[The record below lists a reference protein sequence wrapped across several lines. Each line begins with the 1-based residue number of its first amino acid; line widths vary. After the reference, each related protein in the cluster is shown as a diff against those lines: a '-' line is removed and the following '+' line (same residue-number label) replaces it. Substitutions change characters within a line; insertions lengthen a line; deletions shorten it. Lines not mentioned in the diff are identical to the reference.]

1 MGNKNTKLNDQQ
13 ATTPNTISS
22 SQSLN
27 KISGPTPNGT
37 SSAQR
42 MKHSTTFT
50 NTSSNTLN
58 RPSQNKNNP
67 STTNS
72 TSNTTTTTTIVANLV
87 ASPLTFRQKNF
98 QHYQKKQ
105 ADVVNLN
112 QAMRAKQND
121 LTNII
126 KQIDSNHASYQHA
139 SGSKLYKPSSF
150 LNNTHA
156 NTRAHANHERTQAN
170 GNKKQASLSSSSS
183 SSKSSSMTSGSPMQN
198 GHKQNGHAHSTANIN
213 TNKSPQS
220 PHVKHVKISPE
231 AVRSSKTNSV
241 SSLNTTANS
250 NTTTTTKNGGVKNS
264 TTSKLTKKFGL
275 SPRFKR
281 KIVETIKNGVQ
292 SSLNHS
298 SSCDQAN
305 QKFNQVCDCSRC
317 LN

>member
-27 KISGPTPNGT
+27 KISGPTPNGAG
-37 SSAQR
+37 SAQR

-58 RPSQNKNNP
+58 RPSQNKNP

-72 TSNTTTTTTIVANLV
+72 TSNTTTTTIVANLV

-98 QHYQKKQ
+98 QHYQKKP

-156 NTRAHANHERTQAN
+156 NTRAHANHERTQTN
-170 GNKKQASLSSSSS
+170 GNKKQASLSSSS

-198 GHKQNGHAHSTANIN
+198 GHKQNGHAQSTANIN
-213 TNKSPQS
+213 GGCMNKSPQS
-220 PHVKHVKISPE
+220 PHGKHVKISPE

-305 QKFNQVCDCSRC
+305 QKFHQVCDYS
-317 LN
+317 